1 MRVAGKRVLLTGAT
15 GGIGRS
21 LAAALHA
28 EGADLVL
35 TGRRV
40 DQLQSMANRLGA
52 AVIAA
57 DLSQPAEITRLVEFG
72 PVDVLIAN
80 AGLPAGGTVR
90 DFTHNDVDE
99 AIAVNL
105 RAPIIMAR
113 ELAPLMQQR
122 GGGHIVF
129 VGSIGAM
136 VSTADTAVYNATKF
150 GLRGFSFGLRQDL
163 SNSGVGVSIV
173 EPGFVRDEGMF
184 ADRGARLPWGFRTS
198 TSDQVARAVLRAI
211 ERNTAESVVA
221 PLETRLGV
229 ALGAIAPQLSARLQ
243 KAVGLNLEPN
253 RAPDPNGNRYR
264 KTVRHRLLMDEA
276 DETANQ

>member
-15 GGIGRS
+15 GGIGRR

-28 EGADLVL
+28 EGADLIL

-40 DQLQSMANRLGA
+40 DQLQSMANGLGA

-57 DLSQPAEITRLVEFG
+57 DLRQPADIARLYESG
-72 PVDVLIAN
+72 PIDVLIAN
-80 AGLPAGGTVR
+80 AGLPAGGRVK
-90 DFTHNDVDE
+90 DFTLNDVDE

-113 ELAPLMQQR
+113 EVAPVMQQR

-129 VGSIGAM
+129 IGSIGAM

-150 GLRGFSFGLRQDL
+150 GLRGFAFGLRQDL
-163 SNSGVGVSIV
+163 CNSGVGVSIV

-198 TSDQVARAVLRAI
+198 TPEQVARAVLRAI

-221 PLETRLGV
+221 PVETRLGV

-243 KAVGLNLEPN
+243 KTVGLNLESDPG
-253 RAPDPNGNRYR
+253 PDPNGNRYR
-264 KTVRHRLLMDEA
+264 KTMPRTRLMDQA
-276 DETANQ
+276 DETASQ